1 MRDLHVIV
9 VGAGIGG
16 LQTSLALAKDGHRVT
31 VLESA
36 KAFEEVRIH
45 YSLTLPYIKRG
56 QSIAISPDFYCF
68 YNSSFTHLQSRDL
81 E

>member
-1 MRDLHVIV
+1 MKDLQVVV

-36 KAFEEVRIH
+36 KAFEEVCLLHHDHIVIT
-45 YSLTLPYIKRG
+45 YFKAKDVYLELQTLTFAK
-56 QSIAISPDFYCF
+56 
-68 YNSSFTHLQSRDL
+68 